1 MQLIF
6 NNAMTSLVPTREDY
20 LIAWLS
26 AAAIMVHIFES
37 AIPTLI
43 PGLKPGLAN
52 IITITVLCL
61 YGFRI
66 AAWVSVMRV
75 LVGSML
81 IGTFLSPTFFLSASG
96 AISSLFVLWLVTSLP
111 RLRFSAIGLSLL
123 AAMSHMLGQFICAY
137 FLFIPHSGLWRLFPV
152 LMTIAVILGI
162 INGIISHKLV
172 NRLTPAPH

>member
-1 MQLIF
+1 
-6 NNAMTSLVPTREDY
+6 MTTSITPTREDH

-37 AIPTLI
+37 ALPSFI

-52 IITITVLCL
+52 IITISVLCL

-66 AAWVSVMRV
+66 AAWVSVLRV

-96 AISSLFVLWLVTSLP
+96 ALTSLFVLWLATRLP
-111 RLRFSAIGLSLL
+111 SNVFSAIGYSVL
-123 AAMSHMLGQFICAY
+123 AAMAHMFGQFVCAWL
-137 FLFIPHSGLWRLFPV
+137 LFIPHDGLWRLFPV
-152 LMTIAVILGI
+152 LMTVAVIVGI
-162 INGIISHKLV
+162 INGIISQKLV
-172 NRLTPAPH
+172 NRLLPLMH

>member
-1 MQLIF
+1 MPS
-6 NNAMTSLVPTREDY
+6 TSDLTPSREDL

-37 AIPTLI
+37 ALPSLL
-43 PGLKPGLAN
+43 PGLKPGLSN

-66 AAWVSVMRV
+66 AAWVSVLRV

-81 IGTFLSPTFFLSASG
+81 IGTFLSPTFFLSATG
-96 AISSLFVLWLVTSLP
+96 ALTSLLILWLASLAGT
-111 RLRFSAIGLSLL
+111 RFSAIGLSVL
-123 AAMSHMLGQFICAY
+123 ASMAHMSGQFVCAY
-137 FLFIPHSGLWRLFPV
+137 FLFIPHAGIWRLFPV

-162 INGIISHKLV
+162 INGIISQKLV
-172 NRLTPAPH
+172 NRLTQTGS

>member
-1 MQLIF
+1 
-6 NNAMTSLVPTREDY
+6 MTVSISPSREDY

-37 AIPTLI
+37 AIPSFI

-52 IITITVLCL
+52 IITITVLCI

-66 AAWVSVMRV
+66 AAWVSMLRV

-96 AISSLFVLWLVTSLP
+96 ALVSLFVLWLATRLP
-111 RLRFSAIGLSLL
+111 ANTFSAIGYSVL
-123 AAMSHMLGQFICAY
+123 AAMSHMSGQFVCAWL
-137 FLFIPHSGLWRLFPV
+137 LFIPHNGLWRLFPL
-152 LMTIAVILGI
+152 LMTVAVIVGI

-172 NRLTPAPH
+172 HKLKPLAKPVC

>member
-1 MQLIF
+1 
-6 NNAMTSLVPTREDY
+6 MTLSITPTREDY

-37 AIPTLI
+37 AIPTLV

-66 AAWVSVMRV
+66 AAWVNILRV

-96 AISSLFVLWLVTSLP
+96 AITSLMVLWLATRLP
-111 RLRFSAIGLSLL
+111 HGFFSAIGLSLL
-123 AAMSHMLGQFICAY
+123 AAMSHMAGQFVCAY
-137 FLFIPHSGLWRLFPV
+137 LLFIPHQGLWRLFPV

-172 NRLTPAPH
+172 TRLKPISHRFVNDN